1 MPARKFHVQVSPGL
15 LEDDVLVVGE
25 SVLKKG
31 KIPLRSHAVLQ
42 FGAFRQPVRVTLAAK
57 HDGIRISQGLARKMG
72 FVADGP
78 LRLRYRPETGTLAL
92 GPLIGV
98 LVSRDYPHLRDRP
111 FGAIT
116 AFCRELTAAC
126 RQQGAYVYFFTPQG
140 IGSSPGW
147 VEGWLYSGDWRR
159 LRLPAPD
166 VLNNRLTQRRLESQA
181 SVQRFMREL
190 KNRYGGHVF
199 NEKFLDKTEV
209 FEALETDVALR
220 RHLPESRTLRG
231 LATLRHM
238 LAKHPV
244 VFLKPT
250 RGSLGKGII
259 RLARIGPE
267 RWQASFTT
275 VSGIRT
281 VTYPS
286 LTRLFHAL
294 AGKIKSVRYLAQ
306 QGLNL
311 IGIGGRPVDFRV
323 LTQKNASGQ
332 WTVTSVVARIAND
345 QQYVSN
351 VARGGTLSPARNAI
365 ARSNLPVDRR
375 RNATARLRQAALDIA
390 KGLDNRIPAH
400 FGELGIDLAMDTDGR
415 VWLLE
420 VNSKPS
426 KNDNTSLR
434 EGQIRPSVRMM
445 VQYARYLSGF

>member
-1 MPARKFHVQVSPGL
+1 MPARKFHVQVSPGS
-15 LEDDVLVVGE
+15 LEDDVLVLGE
-25 SVLKKG
+25 SVLKKS
-31 KIPLRSHAVLQ
+31 KMPLRSHVVLQ
-42 FGAFRQPVRVTLAAK
+42 FGAFRQPVRVALTAK
-57 HDGIRISQGLARKMG
+57 QDGIRIGQGLARKMG
-72 FVADGP
+72 LVADGP
-78 LRLRYRPETGTLAL
+78 LRLRYRTETGTLAL

-98 LVSRDYPHLRDRP
+98 LVSRESPHLRDRP

-116 AFCRELTAAC
+116 AFCRELTTAC

-147 VEGWLYSGDWRR
+147 VEGWLYSGEWRR

-181 SVQRFMREL
+181 NVQQFMREL
-190 KNRYGGHVF
+190 KRRYGGHVF

-209 FEALETDVALR
+209 FEALGADVALR
-220 RHLPESRTLRG
+220 RHLPESRALRG
-231 LATLRHM
+231 FATLRHM

-244 VFLKPT
+244 VFLKPA

-259 RLARIGPE
+259 RLARIGPD

-275 VSGIRT
+275 ASGIRT

-311 IGIGGRPVDFRV
+311 IEVEGRPVDFRV

-332 WTVTSVVARIAND
+332 WTVTSVVARIASG

-351 VARGGTLSPARNAI
+351 VARGGTLSQARSAI
-365 ARSNLPVDRR
+365 ARSNLPAARR
-375 RNATARLRQAALDIA
+375 RNATVRLRQAALDIA
-390 KGLDNRIPAH
+390 RGLDNRIPAH

>member
-1 MPARKFHVQVSPGL
+1 MPARKVHVQVNPGS
-15 LEDDVLVVGE
+15 LEDDMLVLGE

-31 KIPLRSHAVLQ
+31 KIPLRSHVVLQ
-42 FGAFRQPVRVTLAAK
+42 FGAFRQPVRVMLAAR
-57 HDGIRISQGLARKMG
+57 HDGIRINQGLARKMG
-72 FVADGP
+72 LVSDGP
-78 LRLRYRPETGTLAL
+78 LRVRYIPETGTLAL

-98 LVSRDYPHLRDRP
+98 LVSRDFPNLRDRP

-116 AFCRELTAAC
+116 AFCRELTTAC

-147 VEGWLYSGDWRR
+147 VEGWLYSGGWRR

-166 VLNNRLTQRRLESQA
+166 VLNNRLTRRRLESQA
-181 SVQRFMREL
+181 SVQQFMRDL
-190 KNRYGGHVF
+190 KRRYDGHVF

-209 FEALETDVALR
+209 FEALGEDASLR
-220 RHLPESRTLRG
+220 RLLPESRTLQG
-231 LATLRHM
+231 FPVLRHM
-238 LAKHPV
+238 LAKYPV
-244 VFLKPT
+244 VFLKPAQ
-250 RGSLGKGII
+250 GSLGKGII

-275 VSGIRT
+275 VNGIRT

-311 IGIGGRPVDFRV
+311 IAIDGRPVDFRV

-332 WTVTSVVARIAND
+332 WTVTSVVARIASG

-351 VARGGTLSPARNAI
+351 VARGGTLMPAGIAI
-365 ARSNLPVDRR
+365 ARSNLPEARR
-375 RNATARLRQAALDIA
+375 GNAVAHLRQAALAIA
-390 KGLDNRIPAH
+390 RGLDSRIPAH

-426 KNDNTSLR
+426 KNDNSSLR